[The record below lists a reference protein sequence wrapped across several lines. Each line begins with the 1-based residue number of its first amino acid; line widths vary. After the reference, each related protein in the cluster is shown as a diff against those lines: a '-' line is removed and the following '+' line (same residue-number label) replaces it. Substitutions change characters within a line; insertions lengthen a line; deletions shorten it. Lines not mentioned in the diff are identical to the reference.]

1 MDHWRVS
8 VFITSTVCSLD
19 SFFPLPGIIIRVASV
34 HSAVVS
40 YRFVGMGGEF
50 LSPLLITA
58 LPSETEQLVGEDTS
72 MITATNKSEEIV
84 DDD

>member
-1 MDHWRVS
+1 M
-8 VFITSTVCSLD
+8 
-19 SFFPLPGIIIRVASV
+19 